1 MTSRKASGETRD
13 DARVVGLQVP
23 VGEPASRPEGPA
35 EPVVEPRAT
44 AADGVQTDAG
54 PTQDQAAET
63 ERTGGDFAAEVTAE
77 PVRPAGF
84 GLVAWLRWGWRTLT
98 SMRTALILLFLF
110 AVASVPGSILPQ
122 RNISPEKVTKYFTD
136 SPGLAAWLDR
146 LYLFDVFHAPWF
158 AAIYLLLFV
167 SLVGCVLPR
176 SLAHYR
182 ELRRKPPAAPR
193 NLSRLPRHA
202 AFQGRA
208 EVADVAA
215 RLRRKGYRVATGPD
229 WVAGEKGYLRET
241 GNLLFHIALIG
252 ILLAVGTGTLY
263 GYRGNVL
270 VVEGDGFA
278 NTVAAYDR
286 YVPGPRVNA
295 ESLEPFSFT
304 LEDFQATYQTA
315 GEHQGQALDYWA
327 RLRVTDRPGAPERV
341 HDLRVNEPLNVNGTQ
356 TYLLNHGYAPVVKIT
371 DGDGQVAYDGPV
383 PCLPADQ
390 RTLTS
395 ECVVKVPDARPR
407 QLGFLTRFLPSTAPA
422 QGGGYVSVFP
432 AAVNPTMQV
441 WAFSGDLGLD
451 DGRPQSVYQLD
462 TDKLKPLVMQSAPLL
477 PGQSLTL
484 PDGAGTIAFTGVK
497 EWISLQITYD
507 PGRMPALASAVVA
520 VVALVLS
527 LMVRRRRVWVRV
539 SRPDGDAEGTGTAR
553 IEVGGL
559 SRTEGNAGFTEEFD
573 EIVTTLRDRFAVAPA
588 KE

>member
-1 MTSRKASGETRD
+1 MTSRKSLGQTR
-13 DARVVGLQVP
+13 
-23 VGEPASRPEGPA
+23 GEPHVERTDTEPADVRPTDVRPA
-35 EPVVEPRAT
+35 EPAGGG
-44 AADGVQTDAG
+44 ASGDGFAG
-54 PTQDQAAET
+54 
-63 ERTGGDFAAEVTAE
+63 EVTAE

-110 AVASVPGSILPQ
+110 AVASVPGSVLPQ
-122 RNISPEKVTKYFTD
+122 RGVSPEKVAEYFTD
-136 SPGLAAWLDR
+136 SPALAAWLDR
-146 LYLFDVFHAPWF
+146 LYLFDVFQAPWY

-202 AFQGRA
+202 AFEARA
-208 EVADVAA
+208 DTADMADKADTADVAAIAA

-229 WVAGEKGYLRET
+229 WVGGEKGYLRET

-252 ILLAVGTGTLY
+252 ILLAVGAGTLY

-286 YVPGPRVNA
+286 YIPGPRVNA
-295 ESLEPFSFT
+295 ESREPFSFT
-304 LEDFQATYQTA
+304 LEVFHATYQTG
-315 GEHQGQALDYWA
+315 GERQGQALDYVA
-327 RLRVTDRPGAPERV
+327 RLRVTDRPGAPERAY
-341 HDLRVNEPLNVNGTQ
+341 DLKVNEPLNVNGTQ
-356 TYLLNHGYAPVVKIT
+356 TYLLNHGYAPVMKIT
-371 DGDGQVAYDGPV
+371 DGDGQVAYEGPA
-383 PCLPADQ
+383 PCLPAEQ

-395 ECVVKVPDARPR
+395 ECVVKVPDARPE
-407 QLGFLTRFLPSTAPA
+407 QLGFLTRFLPSTARA
-422 QGGGYVSVFP
+422 EDGGYVSVFP

-451 DGRPQSVYQLD
+451 EGRPQSVYQLD
-462 TDKLKPLVMQSAPLL
+462 TDKLKPLVMQSEPLL

-484 PDGAGTIAFTGVK
+484 PGGAGTIAFTGVR
-497 EWISLQITYD
+497 EWISLQIAYD
-507 PGRMPALASAVVA
+507 PGRLPALASAAVA
-520 VVALVLS
+520 TAALVLS

-539 SRPDGDAEGTGTAR
+539 SRPDGDAESSSGPEDTAR

-573 EIVTTLRDRFAVAPA
+573 EIVTTLRGRFAAAPA